1 MGHLLIACE
10 VFSDDQDEISKVV
23 ETFARIATGLAL
35 DGIDVNLRLT
45 NGEEYDEVGEDEDE
59 DINNEYE

>member
-10 VFSDDQDEISKVV
+10 VFTDDQEEISKVV

-45 NGEEYDEVGEDEDE
+45 NGEEYEDEDADSDE